1 MKKENRVHTRNE
13 VVVLLHAG
21 GKLTKK
27 AFLLSL
33 DQEKTKKVDQGLL
46 KFFGTVRRKR
56 KREKL
61 VESLK
66 LLGMSGFFKQ

>member
-33 DQEKTKKVDQGLL
+33 DQEKNGPRSVKILWHSQ
-46 KFFGTVRRKR
+46 RK
-56 KREKL
+56 EKG
-61 VESLK
+61 K
-66 LLGMSGFFKQ
+66 IG

>member
-33 DQEKTKKVDQGLL
+33 DQEKKKWTKVY
-46 KFFGTVRRKR
+46 
-56 KREKL
+56 
-61 VESLK
+61 
-66 LLGMSGFFKQ
+66 